1 MAFGR
6 AISAGVQQTQF
17 LFYDANGEPSGDT
30 PTALA
35 NGEYK
40 GAYQAVGIQELPT
53 GLPEAEAV
61 TIPGDDSTLG
71 SILFA
76 ADAPREMLINFG
88 EMDLDWEALL
98 QNTLVETLGDIKMG
112 LLDTANTILAS
123 GALIVQARSV
133 KRSSG
138 VSGQAGWSGLIY
150 PNVQIQPLGRETFSG
165 RTAGVF
171 RYKAVAQQAFYK
183 PWGVTISDEV
193 NGDSAA
199 YAIPFTSPY
208 PLTMGAFRGDGITT
222 SWTLHKTP
230 INVNKTR
237 PFSDR
242 VALTVNS
249 VTPSTKVMVLSAA
262 VAAGRPASVVLEY
275 Q

>member
-1 MAFGR
+1 MSFTQS
-6 AISAGVQQTQF
+6 ISAGVQQTQF
-17 LFYDANGEPSGDT
+17 LFYDVNGEPSGDSPT
-30 PTALA
+30 PLA

-40 GAYQAVGIQELPT
+40 GAYQMVGIQEFPT

-61 TIPGDDSTLG
+61 TIPGDDGTLG

-76 ADAPREMLINFG
+76 SDAPREMLMNFG
-88 EMDLDWEALL
+88 QMDLELEARL
-98 QNTLVETLGDIKMG
+98 QNTLVEALGDIRMG
-112 LLDTANTILAS
+112 LLDTANTILAT

-133 KRSSG
+133 KRSTG
-138 VSGQAGWSGLIY
+138 VQGQAAWSGLIY
-150 PNVQIQPLGRETFSG
+150 PSVQVQPLGRETFSG
-165 RTAGVF
+165 RTAGAN
-171 RYKAVAQQAFYK
+171 RYKGVAQQAFYK

-193 NGDSAA
+193 NGDTGA

-208 PLTMGAFRGDGITT
+208 PLTLGAFRGDGIIT

-249 VTPSTKVMVLSAA
+249 VTPATKIMALSAA